1 MEGLSG
7 PQALGT
13 WRFRRMTVATALLV
27 LLFALLLLSP
37 APGPVR
43 LAVTGVGMIGG
54 ALVMAAGFRMRAS
67 QAGQAGPDPAAHRR
81 RRAWNLVAV
90 AGALAA
96 VSNVLLIGSA
106 AAGPPVNRT
115 ASDAVLGLALLA
127 GAAGL
132 AGLPPPPA

>member
-13 WRFRRMTVATALLV
+13 WRFRRMTVAAALLV

-67 QAGQAGPDPAAHRR
+67 QAGQAGPGPAAPARR
-81 RRAWNLVAV
+81 RGGHRELPARPAPGHGPGPDD
-90 AGALAA
+90 AGRG
-96 VSNVLLIGSA
+96 GSRRVR
-106 AAGPPVNRT
+106 PVHPQR
-115 ASDAVLGLALLA
+115 SRLYR
-127 GAAGL
+127 
-132 AGLPPPPA
+132 PADR